1 MERSIEQ
8 DLPGRSIELHTQMH
22 EKNVV
27 IPPPQSVLFS
37 SSCSNCIRSKL
48 SPLQDLA
55 EMIKMELLRL
65 LRSRE
70 KATIMPLVSG

>member
-8 DLPGRSIELHTQMH
+8 DLPGRSIELHTQLH
-22 EKNVV
+22 EGNVV
-27 IPPPQSVLFS
+27 IPPGRSVLFF